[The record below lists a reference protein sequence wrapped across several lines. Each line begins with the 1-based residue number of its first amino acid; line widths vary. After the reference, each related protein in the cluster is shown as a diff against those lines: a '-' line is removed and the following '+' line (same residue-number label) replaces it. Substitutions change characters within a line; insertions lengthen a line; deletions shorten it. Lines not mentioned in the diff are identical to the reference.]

1 MTESERSNAAQGSL
15 VDELVP
21 ALVFGFDWAH
31 RKVESAVL
39 LEGDRARRRVSM
51 DVTVPSLPW
60 GPDEEDP
67 PQVLVPLGTF
77 AKDDMRQFDATD
89 ETGRSVSVLTAV
101 DNANLATAFLIALIR
116 AETGQEIEDAEKDEV
131 RLCVESEL
139 PSSMHAAQG
148 LVRRVGLDDTI
159 SQEFLERLA
168 AEFIL
173 FALLPAEMAG
183 RRTVVKFSYHWT
195 VRHRLRARARDRVRD
210 MGRRVM
216 AGLGM
221 RPYQL
226 EIELGRPDTAMSLH
240 LEVQAPAGLH
250 CAGLTL
256 FNEEGVPV
264 ARDTTAGMV
273 SHTHASTFDAPVR
286 GTVRFDPD
294 LDGIHRVVTWS
305 AFGVA
310 LLLLATRW
318 RLNLVALDP
327 GTPVSLLLF
336 GPALLLTWL
345 VRPGENWIVSEI
357 VGPLRAIAM
366 GLAGSLFAVAF
377 GLSVGFD
384 APPFASR
391 WGELADIGWKAAIGV
406 SVVTGTLLAIGRAR
420 LRARMTK
427 GDDHG

>member
-1 MTESERSNAAQGSL
+1 MSDVKSGTAAAQGAL

-31 RKVESAVL
+31 RKVESVVL

-60 GPDEEDP
+60 GPEAQEP

-89 ETGRSVSVLTAV
+89 ETGGSVPVLTAT
-101 DNANLATAFLIALIR
+101 DNANLATAFLIALIE
-116 AETGQEIEDAEKDEV
+116 AETETEIAEVAKDEI

-139 PSSMHAAQG
+139 PTSLHVAQG
-148 LVRRVGLDDTI
+148 LVRRLGLDDTF

-173 FALLPAEMAG
+173 FALLPAEMTG

-195 VRHRLRARARDRVRD
+195 VRRPMRVRD
-210 MGRRVM
+210 RLRDVGQRVM
-216 AGLGM
+216 AGLGL
-221 RPYQL
+221 RSYQL
-226 EIELGRPDTAMSLH
+226 EIELGRPDSAMSLH

-250 CAGLTL
+250 CTGLTL
-256 FNEEGVPV
+256 FDEAGVPV
-264 ARDTTAGMV
+264 ARDSTNGMV
-273 SHTHASTFDAPVR
+273 SHTHASTYDAPVR

-294 LDGIHRVVTWS
+294 LEGIHRVVTWS
-305 AFGVA
+305 AWGVA
-310 LLLLATRW
+310 VLLLATRW

-345 VRPGENWIVSEI
+345 VRSGENWIVSEV
-357 VGPLRAIAM
+357 VGPLRAIALV
-366 GLAGSLFAVAF
+366 LAGSLFAVAF

-391 WGELADIGWKAAIGV
+391 WGELADIGWKTAIGV
-406 SVVTGTLLAIGRAR
+406 SVVAGTLLAIGRVR

-427 GDDHG
+427 EDDHG

>member
-1 MTESERSNAAQGSL
+1 MSDVKSGSAAGQGAL

-31 RKVESAVL
+31 RKVESVVL

-60 GPDEEDP
+60 GPEAQEP

-89 ETGRSVSVLTAV
+89 ETGGSVPVLAAT
-101 DNANLATAFLIALIR
+101 DNANLATAFLIALIE
-116 AETGQEIEDAEKDEV
+116 AETETEIPEVEKDEI
-131 RLCVESEL
+131 RLCVESEFPTSL
-139 PSSMHAAQG
+139 HVAQG
-148 LVRRVGLDDTI
+148 LVRRLGLDDTI

-173 FALLPAEMAG
+173 FALLPAEMTG
-183 RRTVVKFSYHWT
+183 RRTVVKYSYHWT
-195 VRHRLRARARDRVRD
+195 VRRPMRVRD
-210 MGRRVM
+210 RLRDVGQRVL
-216 AGLGM
+216 AGLGL
-221 RPYQL
+221 RSYQL
-226 EIELGRPDTAMSLH
+226 EIELGRPDNAMSLH

-250 CAGLTL
+250 CTGLTL
-256 FNEEGVPV
+256 FDEAGVPV
-264 ARDTTAGMV
+264 ARDSTNGMV
-273 SHTHASTFDAPVR
+273 SHTHASTYDAPVR

-294 LDGIHRVVTWS
+294 LEGIHRVVTWS
-305 AFGVA
+305 AWGVA
-310 LLLLATRW
+310 VLLLATRW

-345 VRPGENWIVSEI
+345 VRPGENWIVSEV
-357 VGPLRAIAM
+357 VGPLRAIALV
-366 GLAGSLFAVAF
+366 LAGSLFAVAF

-391 WGELADIGWKAAIGV
+391 WGGLADIGWKAAIGV
-406 SVVTGTLLAIGRAR
+406 SVVAGTLLAIGRAR

-427 GDDHG
+427 EDDHG